1 MLPPEEV
8 SRVSASTDSPTPKT
22 YTVTVPELFP
32 KPRRSGHWA
41 HEHKLKARWARDFAY
56 LFRAEGCP
64 KAVEGEHRRVTIE
77 RHHPGVAMDTDNLY
91 STGKVPLDALCKAA
105 VLWDDAPAYCSLTM
119 LDVPGTK
126 ESKTIITVGVGYEA

>member
-1 MLPPEEV
+1 MLPREEA
-8 SRVSASTDSPTPKT
+8 SRTEASTDAPTPKT

-64 KAVEGEHRRVTIE
+64 KATEGEHRSVTIT
-77 RHHPGVAMDTDNLY
+77 RHHPGVEMDTDNLY
-91 STGKVPLDALCKAA
+91 STGKVPLDAMCKAGILA
-105 VLWDDAPAYCSLTM
+105 DDSPKLCTLKM
-119 LDVPGTK
+119 LDVAGAK
-126 ESKTIITVGVGYEA
+126 ESSTVITVEVEA

>member
-1 MLPPEEV
+1 MLPREEA
-8 SRVSASTDSPTPKT
+8 SRTAASSDAPTPKT

-64 KAVEGEHRRVTIE
+64 KAVVPCHRTVTIT
-77 RHHPGVAMDTDNLY
+77 RHHPGVAMDTDNLF
-91 STGKVPLDALCKAA
+91 STAKVPLDAMCKAG
-105 VLWDDAPAYCSLTM
+105 VLWDDAPAFCTLAM
-119 LDVPGTK
+119 LDVPGAK
-126 ESKTIITVGVGYEA
+126 ESKTVITVDVGA